1 MQKRKEQGRK
11 EGRNIEKNRSKRE
24 QSRAGRQELN
34 IRGQQ
39 MRFQQNVHISQ
50 NILLCCINYTYSIL
64 HKHFT
69 TQNVYDI
76 DFFKKKPCWQYS
88 VFLLGKKNTAVSH
101 ESLGIEDMHLCCL
114 LPVIVTQRVNMFH
127 PSGSSR
133 VQPFSQTSTPSRP
146 YTFTYATRE
155 MHNNSPLY
163 LDRKIEAG
171 ELISFNS
178 VQDQYIFSTVLFEM
192 SPSN

>member
-1 MQKRKEQGRK
+1 
-11 EGRNIEKNRSKRE
+11 
-24 QSRAGRQELN
+24 
-34 IRGQQ
+34 
-39 MRFQQNVHISQ
+39 MRFTFYRTYCCVASIILTVYYTNTSQ
-50 NILLCCINYTYSIL
+50 LKMYM
-64 HKHFT
+64 
-69 TQNVYDI
+69 TQT
-76 DFFKKKPCWQYS
+76 KKKPCWQYS
-88 VFLLGKKNTAVSH
+88 VFLWGKKNTAVSL

-127 PSGSSR
+127 PSGSST

-171 ELISFNS
+171 ELISSNS
-178 VQDQYIFSTVLFEM
+178 VQDQYIFSTVLFEV